1 MLGTE
6 ADSEI
11 TLMGVGLSLTGA
23 VGEAVGSST
32 CVCVWVLSFSLVTL
46 LRLAGGRAEEER
58 GEEEMIYEK

>member
-1 MLGTE
+1 MGTE

-23 VGEAVGSST
+23 VGGAVGSST
-32 CVCVWVLSFSLVTL
+32 CVGVWVLSFSLVTL